1 MSDRPT
7 RADRARSDR
16 WTPANVMR
24 AGLALCYVALLAWCI
39 ALSVHGHD
47 RGDGALIL
55 IGAVSAATGVVVQ
68 YYFGSSQGS
77 AEKSDALEQSV
88 PASGVAWGR
97 PIDDARGGAPPQC
110 PPGLCA
116 DRSVPDRPQPTR
128 QPERPTSEPDLAYP
142 RGPLSPLENP
152 SLD

>member
-24 AGLALCYVALLAWCI
+24 TALAFAVVGLLAWCI
-39 ALSVHGHD
+39 WLSTHGHEHG
-47 RGDGALIL
+47 RGIDILFGSVINATALIL
-55 IGAVSAATGVVVQ
+55 G

-97 PIDDARGGAPPQC
+97 PLDDARGGAPPQC

-116 DRSVPDRPQPTR
+116 DRPRH
-128 QPERPTSEPDLAYP
+128 EREPAYP
-142 RGPLSPLENP
+142 RGPIAPLENP
-152 SLD
+152 PLD

>member
-39 ALSVHGHD
+39 ALSAHGHD
-47 RGDGALIL
+47 HGDGALIL

-97 PIDDARGGAPPQC
+97 PLDDARGAPPQC
-110 PPGLCA
+110 LPGLCA
-116 DRSVPDRPQPTR
+116 ERSVPDRPQQTR
-128 QPERPTSEPDLAYP
+128 QPEREPAYP